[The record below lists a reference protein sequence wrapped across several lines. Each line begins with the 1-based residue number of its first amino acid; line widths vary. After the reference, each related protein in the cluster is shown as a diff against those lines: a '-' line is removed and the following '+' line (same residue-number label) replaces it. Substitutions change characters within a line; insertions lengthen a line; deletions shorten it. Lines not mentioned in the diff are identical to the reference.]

1 MSPTLSEI
9 GIALVMLAAIV
20 TLFAAFAGYFSA
32 SSQRRMLRMM
42 AGVGVGR
49 AIAND
54 PQAISETVRLRC
66 RKCRAE
72 DLCERWLAGKVAGDN
87 SFCPNAR
94 IFRGLAASHSA
105 SS

>member
-1 MSPTLSEI
+1 MTPPLSEI
-9 GIALVMLAAIV
+9 GIAVVMLAALS

-32 SSQRRMLRMM
+32 SSESRLLRMT
-42 AGVGVGR
+42 AGAGA

-54 PQAISETVRLRC
+54 PHAIGEAARLRC

-72 DLCERWLAGKVAGDN
+72 DLCERWLAGKVPGDN

-94 IFRGLAASHSA
+94 LFRSMAVRHPASR
-105 SS
+105 

>member
-1 MSPTLSEI
+1 MGPTLSEI
-9 GIALVMLAAIV
+9 GIAAVMLVAAA

-32 SSQRRMLRMM
+32 SSENRMLRML
-42 AGVGVGR
+42 AGTDAR
-49 AIAND
+49 LLTRDDAEASIEDA
-54 PQAISETVRLRC
+54 RLRC

-94 IFRGLAASHSA
+94 IFRALARTERALH
-105 SS
+105 

>member
-1 MSPTLSEI
+1 MSPALSEI
-9 GIALVMLAAIV
+9 GIAVVMLAAIA

-32 SSQRRMLRMM
+32 SSESRLLRMM
-42 AGVGVGR
+42 AGAGVDR
-49 AIAND
+49 ATAND
-54 PQAISETVRLRC
+54 PRVISETVHLRC

-94 IFRGLAASHSA
+94 IFRAWAVKHPA
-105 SS
+105 PR